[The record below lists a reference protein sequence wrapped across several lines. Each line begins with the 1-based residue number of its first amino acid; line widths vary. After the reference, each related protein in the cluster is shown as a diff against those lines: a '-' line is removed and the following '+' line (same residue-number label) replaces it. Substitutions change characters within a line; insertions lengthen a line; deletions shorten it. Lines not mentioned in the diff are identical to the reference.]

1 MFKDNVIEMLSEK
14 YGSFENAKEHI
25 LFFTDSNEKYWGDVY
40 RGIDI
45 KEPSEIFHYPDAVIC
60 ILSYKFDA
68 IAQNLREKGI
78 ENDIYMS
85 PFLVYRT
92 YYDLAYGKEYIEKHE
107 SELYQLYEKSDAY
120 TMDLLKHI
128 IEKRRSGKEEFQKV
142 EWFRGLSEVNEYF
155 YDDSLNSGGDKTW
168 IDVGAYTGDI
178 IELAYDRFKDSIKK
192 YYALEPNE
200 KIVAEL
206 NNTIN
211 KLNIHDKTEILEYGL
226 GNREQILCFE
236 EKGALSSINLAGG
249 GKKIKIKQ
257 WDQLGLDIIG
267 TPYVKMD
274 IEGAEMSALEGMRN
288 FIIEKRPYLAIC
300 LYHRIEDILEVPAY
314 IYSLDRNYKFYLRA
328 GMHTECY
335 AIPV

>member
-1 MFKDNVIEMLSEK
+1 MSLNFI
-14 YGSFENAKEHI
+14 
-25 LFFTDSNEKYWGDVY
+25 
-40 RGIDI
+40 
-45 KEPSEIFHYPDAVIC
+45 
-60 ILSYKFDA
+60 SYMK
-68 IAQNLREKGI
+68 
-78 ENDIYMS
+78 
-85 PFLVYRT
+85 
-92 YYDLAYGKEYIEKHE
+92 
-107 SELYQLYEKSDAY
+107 KSDAY

-128 IEKRRSGKEEFQKV
+128 IEERRSGKEEFQKV

-168 IDVGAYTGDI
+168 IDVGAYTGDT

-226 GNREQILCFE
+226 GNRDQILCFE